1 MIEVILV
8 IIPPAC
14 IFLLWLLKCL
24 ELKQFKELYSKLS
37 EQNDALWETVEHLAR
52 LKTIQCNEEEA
63 GTDV

>member
-1 MIEVILV
+1 MLEIILV

-14 IFLLWLLKCL
+14 VFFLWLLKCL

-37 EQNDALWETVEHLAR
+37 EQNDALWEIVEHLAR
-52 LKTIQCNEEEA
+52 LKTAQHSEEEA